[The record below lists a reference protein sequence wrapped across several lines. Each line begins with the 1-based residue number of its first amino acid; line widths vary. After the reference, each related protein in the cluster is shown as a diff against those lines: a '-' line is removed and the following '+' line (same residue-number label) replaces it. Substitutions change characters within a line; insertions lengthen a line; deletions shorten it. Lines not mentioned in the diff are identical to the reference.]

1 MKLITSPKSVYLLNA
16 GIEVLHSQSNEWL
29 SEIAFWRDE
38 TAFFYALVVNKT
50 LTSVPIAAKEILQ
63 DIEKEL
69 VSINSGELVDL
80 QKEVMKHE
88 MNLNHLLKHQ
98 NDEEE
103 EDYRREHRL
112 MEIKFYEMERRFKT
126 LKKVIFGLVKL
137 TNKK

>member
-88 MNLNHLLKHQ
+88 MNLSHLLKHQ
-98 NDEEE
+98 NEEEE

>member
-88 MNLNHLLKHQ
+88 MNLSHLLKHQ